1 MTTPQREPMPAEP
14 VVSMSWEGDHDG
26 SVSVPGHVGLCA
38 RHRAGLLC
46 VGESADDVD
55 AITMSRAEV
64 VGIISGELEAGEID
78 GRADAGADSAT
89 LWLCQRVLLCA
100 QRSAVVV

>member
-1 MTTPQREPMPAEP
+1 MMVRFRSR
-14 VVSMSWEGDHDG
+14 VMSAC
-26 SVSVPGHVGLCA
+26 VLATVPGCSVL
-38 RHRAGLLC
+38 
-46 VGESADDVD
+46 GESADDVD

-64 VGIISGELEAGEID
+64 VGIISGKLEAGEID